1 MYLYYFLFNILTFVI
16 FLKIYLIIFKDKY
29 IFPFRVAE
37 IANLFTNLILNSFI
51 VTNFFGIDFLI
62 NTIITNCC
70 LTFIFYNMLS
80 MINTS
85 SRTKILLDVKKNNNI
100 KIKSYLNKYNEKV
113 ILDNRIKRLQTNNE
127 IFINKNFIKINNSGF
142 KFLKIVIFIFSLLK
156 KI

>member
-100 KIKSYLNKYNEKV
+100 KIKSYLNRYNEKV

>member
-1 MYLYYFLFNILTFVI
+1 M
-16 FLKIYLIIFKDKY
+16 IFKDKY

-51 VTNFFGIDFLI
+51 VINIFGIDFLI

-85 SRTKILLDVKKNNNI
+85 SRTKILLDVKKNNDI
-100 KIKSYLNKYNEKV
+100 KIKSYLNRYNEKV

-127 IFINKNFIKINNSGF
+127 IFINKKFIKINNSGI